1 MGRWRFFK
9 LPEYFLE
16 KKDKYRFLLI
26 ILLPLKKK
34 LKEVCFF
41 TFLRDIS
48 KKSLILIVIEFSF
61 FHTQGL
67 SWDWYYG
74 VCLNF
79 RAYFFCRSRQSSII
93 INSQIYVKVH
103 DFNLETLYAKYA
115 LKTRLLHA
123 YIILFDANLSR
134 WLDIEVTFWSL
145 IEKNRFKYDFLS
157 WNR

>member
-1 MGRWRFFK
+1 MGSWRFFILLK
-9 LPEYFLE
+9 YFLV
-16 KKDKYRFLLI
+16 KKRYIPFSSSSS
-26 ILLPLKKK
+26 PQKK
-34 LKEVCFF
+34 LKEIF

-67 SWDWYYG
+67 SWGWYYG

-79 RAYFFCRSRQSSII
+79 RAYFFFVEADKAVYM

-103 DFNLETLYAKYA
+103 DSNLETLYAKYA

-134 WLDIEVTFWSL
+134 WLDIEVTFWGL
-145 IEKNRFKYDFLS
+145 IEKKSF
-157 WNR
+157 

>member
-16 KKDKYRFLLI
+16 KRTNTVFLL
-26 ILLPLKKK
+26 
-34 LKEVCFF
+34 FF
-41 TFLRDIS
+41 FFPS
-48 KKSLILIVIEFSF
+48 KKSWKKFVFLLFYVIYQRNLWFWLELSF
-61 FHTQGL
+61 FFILKDSLETDTMGCV
-67 SWDWYYG
+67 WI
-74 VCLNF
+74 F
-79 RAYFFCRSRQSSII
+79 APIFFCRSRQSSII

-103 DFNLETLYAKYA
+103 DFNLETLYANYA

-145 IEKNRFKYDFLS
+145 IEKKSCKIWFFKLK
-157 WNR
+157 